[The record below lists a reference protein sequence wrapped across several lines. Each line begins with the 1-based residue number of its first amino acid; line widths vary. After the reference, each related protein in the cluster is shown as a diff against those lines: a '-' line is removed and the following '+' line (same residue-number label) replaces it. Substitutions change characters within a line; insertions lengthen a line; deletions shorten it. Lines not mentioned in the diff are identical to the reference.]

1 MIAQLTGRI
10 AVKEI
15 NSVVLDVGGVG
26 YRLSVPLSVTENL
39 ASSSE
44 TVTLYTHL
52 VVREDELTLYGF
64 LNQDELKVFEML
76 IGVNGVGPKVAL
88 SLLSASHADELARA
102 IANRELS
109 SLTRTPGV
117 GPKLAQRLI
126 LELADRM
133 AEISL
138 EAKIVALTGK
148 PDQGT
153 VQRDDVMEALINLG
167 YSRADARRAA
177 DIAISNFPLTDDHA
191 AVIRAALNWLTAGK

>member
-15 NSVVLDVGGVG
+15 SSVVLDVGGVG
-26 YRLSVPLSVTENL
+26 YRLSVPFSVSENL
-39 ASSSE
+39 ASPNE

-88 SLLSASHADELARA
+88 SLLSASRADELAQA

-126 LELADRM
+126 LELADKM
-133 AEISL
+133 AELSL
-138 EAKIVALTGK
+138 EVRVAALTGK
-148 PDQGT
+148 PDLSKA
-153 VQRDDVMEALINLG
+153 QRDDVVEALVNLG

-177 DIAISNFPLTDDHA
+177 DIAISNLPVSEDHA